1 MDLHVTGLGIFNG
14 LVGKSSMQEVHNMI
28 LHNSLQCDN
37 FIKQK
42 GDNEFLFLKKKIE
55 FVLLRVFLKYYFTVD
70 LKELSLQIKA
80 SLV

>member
-1 MDLHVTGLGIFNG
+1 MW
-14 LVGKSSMQEVHNMI
+14 QHNMI

>member
-1 MDLHVTGLGIFNG
+1 MW
-14 LVGKSSMQEVHNMI
+14 QHNMI

-42 GDNEFLFLKKKIE
+42 GDHEFLFLKKKIE

>member
-42 GDNEFLFLKKKIE
+42 GDNEFLF
-55 FVLLRVFLKYYFTVD
+55 F
-70 LKELSLQIKA
+70 
-80 SLV
+80 

>member
-1 MDLHVTGLGIFNG
+1 MSF
-14 LVGKSSMQEVHNMI
+14 
-28 LHNSLQCDN
+28 
-37 FIKQK
+37 F
-42 GDNEFLFLKKKIE
+42 FLKKKIE

>member
-1 MDLHVTGLGIFNG
+1 
-14 LVGKSSMQEVHNMI
+14 MI

>member
-1 MDLHVTGLGIFNG
+1 MW
-14 LVGKSSMQEVHNMI
+14 QHNMI

-42 GDNEFLFLKKKIE
+42 GDNEFLFFKKKIE